1 VEEMR
6 MKEEQR
12 ESRNDRRYGK
22 KEERR
27 INKE

>member
-12 ESRNDRRYGK
+12 ESGNDRRYGK

-27 INKE
+27 TNKE